1 MKKFMLIAL
10 ALVFAFT
17 SAPTW
22 AAVDPTNT
30 PPLVQN
36 KPVKKPVAKKP
47 AKKPVAKKPVAKKP
61 VKKKPAVAKKPAKKK
76 PAIAKK
82 PASKKPLAKK
92 KTTAKKPVAKHLP
105 IKKKPAKP
113 VVMKGSNIKGPG
125 NALYNVPQK
134 KQPQT
139 QGIHQ

>member
-17 SAPTW
+17 SAPSW
-22 AAVDPTNT
+22 AAVDSTNT
-30 PPLVQN
+30 PPPAHE
-36 KPVKKPVAKKP
+36 KT
-47 AKKPVAKKPVAKKP
+47 AKKPVAKKP
-61 VKKKPAVAKKPAKKK
+61 
-76 PAIAKK
+76 AKK

-113 VVMKGSNIKGPG
+113 VVMKGSNLKGPG